1 MRVGLGYDLHK
12 LVPNRKLIIGGVTL
26 PYHLG
31 EEAHSDGDVLIHA
44 IIDSLFGALSLGDI
58 GTHYPPSDNK
68 WKDISSIILLKDCC
82 KKITKEG
89 YSIGNIDC
97 TVILERPKIKP
108 HVDSIRKT
116 LSETMNIDIKNI
128 SIKGKTK
135 EGVDATGENR
145 AIESHVISLLN
156 PLKDNS

>member
-1 MRVGLGYDLHK
+1 MRIGLGYDLHR
-12 LVPNRKLIIGGVTL
+12 LVPNRELIIGGVTL

-44 IIDSLFGALSLGDI
+44 LIDSLFGALAIGDI
-58 GTHYPPSDNK
+58 GTHFPPSDNR
-68 WKDISSIILLKDCC
+68 WKDISSIILLEKCIHIVNN
-82 KKITKEG
+82 KGWK
-89 YSIGNIDC
+89 IGNIDC

-108 HVDSIRKT
+108 YVQDITKKLCSILK
-116 LSETMNIDIKNI
+116 IDESQL

-145 AIESHVISLLN
+145 AIEAHVISLL
-156 PLKDNS
+156 LKA